1 MEKYSVLMA
10 VYAGDKAEY
19 VKLAIDSMK
28 NQTVPPDE
36 IVIVVD
42 GPIGADIGAILDKEE
57 KQENS
62 TISFNICRLE
72 KNKGLANALNVGLEI
87 CRNDL
92 VARMDADDISL
103 PDRCEKELQQFK
115 KNKSLVVCGCNLDEF
130 ETVNECYEWENDCK
144 GKQERKIKIA
154 TSRVVPEEN
163 KDIRHFM
170 KKRQPVNHPTV
181 MYRKSAVQQVEGYI
195 PLRRKEDFDLFSRMI
210 SAGYEFYNVQE
221 HLYLYRIDENNYR
234 RRKSWKNCKSALYV
248 YMRHLRRGGCNLA
261 QYIEICLG
269 EIIFFLLPY
278 PMMKYLSDKI
288 LRSKK

>member
-10 VYAGDKAEY
+10 VYAGDKVEY

-42 GPIGADIGAILDKEE
+42 GPIGADIGAILEKEE
-57 KQENS
+57 KHENS
-62 TISFNICRLE
+62 TIFFNICRLE
-72 KNKGLANALNVGLEI
+72 KNQGLANALNVGLEI

-103 PDRCEKELQQFK
+103 PDRCEKELQQFE
-115 KNKSLVVCGCNLDEF
+115 KNNSLVVCGCNLDEF
-130 ETVNECYEWENDCK
+130 EDENECDKEENNCK
-144 GKQERKIKIA
+144 EKQERKIKIA
-154 TSRVVPEEN
+154 TSRIVPKENEE
-163 KDIRHFM
+163 IRRFM
-170 KKRQPVNHPTV
+170 KKRQPVNHATV
-181 MYRKSAVQQVEGYI
+181 IYRKSAVQQVGGYI

-221 HLYLYRIDENNYR
+221 HLYLCRVDENNYR
-234 RRKSWKNCKSALYV
+234 RRKSWQNCKNGMLV
-248 YMRHLRRGGCNLA
+248 YRRHLKRGGCNLA

-278 PMMKYLSDKI
+278 PIMKYLSDKI